1 MNKQT
6 KIHIP
11 LDKEKQLE
19 IENEIKSFSIPY
31 KYNTFDF
38 TIYEL
43 VKLYTKGE
51 KLHEQLEF
59 NETAAIDID
68 DENDEK
74 GTLCL
79 FIPQYQREFVWNTD
93 EISRF
98 VESLFLGMPVQP
110 IFVAQLEEDGLL
122 EIIDGSQRIRALR
135 MFVNDE
141 IKLQNLKKITSL
153 NGISFSDLSKPRR
166 NNFIA
171 RPMRMHSINESAT
184 IEIRKDIFDRLN
196 TSGKKLSDS
205 QIRKGI
211 DAHEGFFSF
220 IETMSKNNLFLQLC
234 PISPH
239 NQKQG
244 EATEL
249 LLRFFAY
256 TEKGTDN
263 PKRGKPFLDEYLSQK
278 TNNDGS
284 INGWNKET
292 LEKYFTD
299 ALNFVKSYFPL
310 GFRKTSTANS
320 VPRVRFEAIALGVHF
335 ALLENPNLTVTNVEW
350 LNSEEFKKVTTS
362 DSSNNPGRLKERVD
376 FTKHCLLGG
385 DPKTFIFQNLDKPQ
399 NNNPQLF

>member
-1 MNKQT
+1 VDKPINIST
-6 KIHIP
+6 PIG
-11 LDKEKQLE
+11 KEKQLE
-19 IENEIKSFSIPY
+19 IENEIKSFSMPY
-31 KYNTFDF
+31 KYDTFDF

-43 VKLYTKGE
+43 VTLYTKGE
-51 KLHEQLEF
+51 KLREQLEF
-59 NETAAIDID
+59 DNSNTA
-68 DENDEK
+68 DEK
-74 GTLCL
+74 DYTLGF
-79 FIPQYQREFVWNTD
+79 FIPQYQRPFIWDEN

-98 VESLFLGMPVQP
+98 IESLFLGMPMQP
-110 IFVAQLEEDGLL
+110 IFVAQSEEDGLL

-153 NGISFSDLSKPRR
+153 NGISFSDLSQTRQNR
-166 NNFIA
+166 FVA
-171 RPMRMHSINESAT
+171 RPMRIHCINESVT
-184 IEIRKDIFDRLN
+184 VETCKDIFGRLN

-211 DAHEGFFSF
+211 DIDAGFFSF
-220 IETMSKNNLFLQLC
+220 IEEMSKKNLFLQLC

-284 INGWNKET
+284 INGLDKET
-292 LEKYFTD
+292 LEKYFTNV
-299 ALNFVKSYFPL
+299 LNFVKGYFPL
-310 GFRKTSTANS
+310 GFKKTSAANS

-335 ALLENPNLTVTNVEW
+335 ALLENPNLTVNNVEW
-350 LNSEEFKKVTTS
+350 LNSEEFRKVTTS

-376 FTKHCLLGG
+376 FTKHCLLSG
-385 DPKTFIFQNLDKPQ
+385 DPKTFVFKV
-399 NNNPQLF
+399 